1 MAKTIWEDKAKNE
14 FLTYVENAALE
25 FGASTAKR
33 WQKERLEI
41 EWRLEQY
48 PTSYSPEKLLQGME
62 ELYRYCHIMSRRFKI
77 VYYFDEVENVV
88 HIIDIWDT
96 RMSPKALIRRI

>member
-1 MAKTIWEDKAKNE
+1 
-14 FLTYVENAALE
+14 
-25 FGASTAKR
+25 
-33 WQKERLEI
+33 
-41 EWRLEQY
+41 
-48 PTSYSPEKLLQGME
+48 ME

>member
-1 MAKTIWEDKAKNE
+1 MAKTILEDKAKNE

-33 WQKERLEI
+33 WQKER
-41 EWRLEQY
+41 
-48 PTSYSPEKLLQGME
+48 P
-62 ELYRYCHIMSRRFKI
+62 
-77 VYYFDEVENVV
+77 ENVV

-96 RMSPKALIRRI
+96 RMSPKCYNATHTF